1 MLGAVNLGVADDSEC
16 SRHEQAAQIANLGA
30 GDQERLQDCRLLPR
44 TPAAGRS
51 TTFDLAAAK
60 RRDQAPQRSAAV
72 CTGAS
77 HRAFAWP
84 SSTDT
89 VTEAPAMSRAVT

>member
-1 MLGAVNLGVADDSEC
+1 MFGSKSLNMG
-16 SRHEQAAQIANLGA
+16 
-30 GDQERLQDCRLLPR
+30 LQRLLAIR
-44 TPAAGRS
+44 KARVWRACCRECQQQVKDVGLTAGKN
-51 TTFDLAAAK
+51 T
-60 RRDQAPQRSAAV
+60 RDQAPQRSAAV

-89 VTEAPAMSRAVT
+89 VIEAPAMSRAVT